1 MLWVIILW
9 ILNLW
14 EWLRNP
20 TRVKPLKDFYYFT
33 NKDVTAFFY
42 NHRRCVEMSRVNNHK
57 YLIMQD
63 SPLIL
68 SANLTMK
75 NGCYEASD
83 SELQTVIT
91 IVKGRL
97 LVNMHFP
104 TTQLN
109 DEELCILSD
118 IIGFEIVGCELE
130 IC

>member
-1 MLWVIILW
+1 
-9 ILNLW
+9 
-14 EWLRNP
+14 
-20 TRVKPLKDFYYFT
+20 
-33 NKDVTAFFY
+33 
-42 NHRRCVEMSRVNNHK
+42 MSRVNNHK

-68 SANLTMK
+68 SANFTMK

-97 LVNMHFP
+97 LVNMQFP
-104 TTQLN
+104 ITHLN

-118 IIGFEIVGCELE
+118 IIGIEIVGCELE